1 MLKVAEEAHKT
12 DTGRQRQANED
23 SYFARAPLFA
33 VADGMGGAQAGEV
46 ASRIAAGAFESGPRN
61 DDASAEGQLEEIAQQ
76 ANRRIHKLAQED
88 SSRAGMGTTLTAA
101 LVGDDEVAFGHVGDS
116 RAYLLREGEL
126 KRLTKDHSLVEELRR
141 QGRLT
146 EEQAEE
152 HPQRSIITRALG
164 PEPSVNVDTMTF
176 PARNGDVFLLCSD
189 GLTTMV
195 SDEEIREIL
204 VRSKSLR
211 SAVNRLVE
219 AANRRGGRDNITA
232 VAFRLA
238 DADAVEAEEGAT
250 LISRTAE
257 QAGLTGERVRA
268 ATDRLR
274 GQGPMPAPSR
284 RRRALKWAAVL
295 VVVAGVV
302 LAAVLFVR
310 SIYFLGTDDQGN
322 VAVYR
327 GLPYELPLGVNLYS
341 KQYSIPVQEGSLS
354 EDRQRAVT
362 EHTLRG
368 KDDATSL
375 ADDIQR
381 RPTEGVPQPTPPAPQ
396 TQTQKKKRQGK
407 PGANKGKQA
416 QNP

>member
-1 MLKVAEEAHKT
+1 MLRVAEEAHKT

-46 ASRIAAGAFESGPRN
+46 ASRIAARAFERRRN
-61 DDASAEGQLEEIAQQ
+61 VSDEEPAEGQLEEIAQQ
-76 ANRRIHKLAQED
+76 ANREIHKLAQED

-101 LVGDDEVAFGHVGDS
+101 LLRDDEVALGHVGDS

-176 PARNGDVFLLCSD
+176 PARDGDVFLLCSD

-195 SDEEIREIL
+195 SDDEIREIL
-204 VRSKSLR
+204 IGSRSLR
-211 SAVNRLVE
+211 AAVNKLVD
-219 AANRRGGRDNITA
+219 AANRGGGRDNITA
-232 VAFRLA
+232 VAFRVT
-238 DADAVEAEEGAT
+238 DSEAKESEEGAT

-257 QAGLTGERVRA
+257 HAGLTGERMRGA
-268 ATDRLR
+268 ADRLR
-274 GQGPMPAPSR
+274 GQGPIPTPSR
-284 RRRALKWAAVL
+284 RRRALKWAAA
-295 VVVAGVV
+295 VVVAAAVV
-302 LAAVLFVR
+302 AGAVLFVR

-327 GLPYELPLGVNLYS
+327 GLPYELPLGVSLYS
-341 KQYSIPVQEGSLS
+341 KQYSTPIQEGALS

-362 EHTLRG
+362 GHTLRG

-375 ADDIQR
+375 ADDIVR
-381 RPTEGVPQPTPPAPQ
+381 RPTEGVPQPAPTPAP
-396 TQTQKKKRQGK
+396 TKKQKS
-407 PGANKGKQA
+407 GATSKGKQA
-416 QNP
+416 QKR

>member
-23 SYFARAPLFA
+23 SYFARAPVFA

-46 ASRIAAGAFESGPRN
+46 ASRIAARAFERRRATSDEGP
-61 DDASAEGQLEEIAQQ
+61 AEGQLEKIAKE
-76 ANRRIHKLAQED
+76 ANREIHKLAQED

-101 LVGDDEVAFGHVGDS
+101 MLRDDEVALGHVGDS
-116 RAYLLREGEL
+116 RAYLLRNGEL

-176 PARNGDVFLLCSD
+176 PARDGDVFLLCSD

-195 SDEEIREIL
+195 SDDQIREIL
-204 VRSKSLR
+204 VSSKNLR
-211 SAVNRLVE
+211 VAVHKLVD
-219 AANRRGGRDNITA
+219 AANRGGGRDNITA
-232 VAFRLA
+232 VAFRVA
-238 DADAVEAEEGAT
+238 DADAHEGEEGAT

-257 QAGLTGERVRA
+257 SAGLTRERMRG

-274 GQGPMPAPSR
+274 GQGPMPTPSR
-284 RRRALKWAAVL
+284 RRRALKWAAA
-295 VVVAGVV
+295 VVVAAAVV
-302 LAAVLFVR
+302 AGAVLFVR

-327 GLPYELPLGVNLYS
+327 GLPYELPLGVSLYS
-341 KQYSIPVQEGSLS
+341 KQYSIPVQEGALS

-362 EHTLRG
+362 GHTLRG

-375 ADDIQR
+375 ADDIVR
-381 RPTEGVPQPTPPAPQ
+381 RPTEGVPQPAPQPAPA
-396 TQTQKKKRQGK
+396 KKKK
-407 PGANKGKQA
+407 SGATSKGKQA
-416 QNP
+416 QKR

>member
-1 MLKVAEEAHKT
+1 MLKIAEEAHKT
-12 DTGRQRQANED
+12 DTGRQRHANED
-23 SYFARAPLFA
+23 SYYAKAPIFA

-46 ASRIAAGAFESGPRN
+46 ASRIAAGAFEHGQVTG
-61 DDASAEGQLEEIAQQ
+61 DASAEGQLEEIAQE
-76 ANRRIHKLAQED
+76 ANREIHKLARED

-101 LVGDDEVAFGHVGDS
+101 LLRDDEVAFGHVGDS
-116 RAYLLREGEL
+116 RAYVLRDGKL

-176 PARNGDVFLLCSD
+176 PARDGDLFLLCSD

-204 VRSKSLR
+204 VRSKTLR
-211 SAVNRLVE
+211 SAVNRLVD
-219 AANRRGGRDNITA
+219 AANHGGGRDNITA
-232 VAFRLA
+232 VAFRVA
-238 DADAVEAEEGAT
+238 DADAKEGEEGAT
-250 LISRTAE
+250 LIARTGE

-274 GQGPMPAPSR
+274 GRGPMPAPSG
-284 RRRALKWAAVL
+284 RRRALRWTALLGVIVL
-295 VVVAGVV
+295 VVGG
-302 LAAVLFVR
+302 AVLFAR
-310 SIYFLGTDDQGN
+310 SIYFLGTDDGGN
-322 VAVYR
+322 VALYR
-327 GLPYELPLGVNLYS
+327 GVPYQLPFGISLYS
-341 KQYSIPVQEGSLS
+341 KQYSIPVQEGTLS

-362 EHTLRG
+362 GHTLRG

-375 ADDIQR
+375 VNDIQQQ
-381 RPTEGVPQPTPPAPQ
+381 PTEGLPPPPPLPPPTQP
-396 TQTQKKKRQGK
+396 KKK
-407 PGANKGKQA
+407 PGAASKGKQA
-416 QNP
+416 QKR